1 MSIRVRR
8 NQIIADA
15 TTANIVCN
23 RLQAAAVITSEADH
37 ALPARQTSVC
47 SSSKLT
53 RRRKDVIGP
62 NITLNSGLGRQD
74 YVRSLSDLQV
84 AMEQGAYS
92 EPGASIKVQVADRS
106 ELNLGLRELY
116 EQVGGVG

>member
-1 MSIRVRR
+1 MLY
-8 NQIIADA
+8 Q
-15 TTANIVCN
+15 
-23 RLQAAAVITSEADH
+23 L
-37 ALPARQTSVC
+37 ARQTSVC

-84 AMEQGAYS
+84 AMEQGACS